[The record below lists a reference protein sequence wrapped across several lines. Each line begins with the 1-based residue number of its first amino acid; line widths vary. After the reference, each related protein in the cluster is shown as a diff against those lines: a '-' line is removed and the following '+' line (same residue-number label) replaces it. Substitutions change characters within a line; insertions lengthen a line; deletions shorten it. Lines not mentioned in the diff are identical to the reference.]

1 MTPHRVIRTGV
12 LLRPRQARDDP
23 HLTSDIEQMTPET
36 YAPGSFNLKPV
47 RFEDLPGLF
56 ADDLT
61 SFWTPFLGSCAAI
74 INDAPELRKGTPPSD
89 AQRAVCARALA
100 LGADAS
106 RDAIRAFLDGNFA
119 PHLIIPD
126 AVEQR
131 AFFTAYYRPEV
142 RASLVATAEFS
153 EALLARPDD
162 LVTLQ
167 PGEEIASIP
176 GLSSARKRSDGGLE
190 PYPTRAQIDAG
201 ALGDL
206 TRPVAYVAD
215 AIEAF
220 MIHVQ
225 GSARLLLDDGRV
237 LDLTY
242 AGRNG
247 QPYTSIGRILIE
259 RGDIR
264 LEDMSLERLKAWVR
278 ANGQAIGQAGRALLH
293 ANRSF
298 VFFSAK
304 LADTGVVGPIGAAG
318 LPLTPFRSIAID
330 RSIWSYG
337 LPFWIEAEAPWERPA
352 PTPFHRLVTGQ
363 DTGTAIVGPARAD
376 LYFGD
381 GADAGRLAGGVRHHG
396 RMFVLLPLDDA
407 R

>member
-1 MTPHRVIRTGV
+1 
-12 LLRPRQARDDP
+12 
-23 HLTSDIEQMTPET
+23 MTPEIN
-36 YAPGSFNLKPV
+36 APGSFNLKPV
-47 RFEDLPGLF
+47 RFEELPGLF
-56 ADDLT
+56 TDDLA

-74 INDAPELRKGTPPSD
+74 INDAPELRKATPPSD

-100 LGADAS
+100 LGSDATNEG
-106 RDAIRAFLDGNFA
+106 IRAFLEQNFA
-119 PHLIIPD
+119 PNLILPD
-126 AVEQR
+126 KADQR

-142 RASLVATAEFS
+142 RASLVATDEFS

-167 PGEEIASIP
+167 PGEEIASLQ
-176 GLSSARKRSDGGLE
+176 GLSSARRRVDGGLE
-190 PYPTRAQIDAG
+190 PYPTRAQIDGG

-206 TRPVAYVAD
+206 ARPLAYVAD

-225 GSARLLLDDGRV
+225 GSARLLLPDGRV

-247 QPYTSIGRILIE
+247 QPYSSIGKILIE

-278 ANGQAIGQAGRALLH
+278 ANGQGAGQAGRALLH

-304 LADTGVVGPIGAAG
+304 LADSGAVGPIGAAG

-337 LPFWIEAEAPWERPA
+337 LPFWIEADVPWERPA

-381 GADAGRLAGGVRHHG
+381 GAGAGRLAGDVRHYG
-396 RMFVLLPLDDA
+396 RMFVLLPMDGA